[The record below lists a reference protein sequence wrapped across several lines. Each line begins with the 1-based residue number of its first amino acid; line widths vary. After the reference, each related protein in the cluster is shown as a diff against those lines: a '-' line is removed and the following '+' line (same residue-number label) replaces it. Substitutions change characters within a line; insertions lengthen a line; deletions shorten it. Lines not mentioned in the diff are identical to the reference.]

1 MRKLKA
7 ENSKD
12 FSQGHMGDKDPPAGV
27 LHSYL
32 QMDQAGSLR
41 SDSASW
47 ERLQLE
53 QPPNLGAPIWPPTEP
68 AGDSVLSW
76 DLPPQWVPLRSLSS
90 KQRALSGAF
99 SHQSFGSFF
108 RLPPRTGG
116 VGEGTGTGDAQGSD
130 PADAR
135 SRTRLSHNLSQEF
148 SSKNSMGLSKPAS
161 SLDPGL
167 WPKSVRA
174 CTPFWAGFKF
184 SCVEHSWPQLGWP
197 LGDSVA

>member
-108 RLPPRTGG
+108 RLPPGRAVWGKG
-116 VGEGTGTGDAQGSD
+116 LGQGTHRGQTQ
-130 PADAR
+130 
-135 SRTRLSHNLSQEF
+135 Q
-148 SSKNSMGLSKPAS
+148 M
-161 SLDPGL
+161 LDPGPGSPTTYHRNFLPRTPWVFLNQPPL
-167 WPKSVRA
+167 WILDCDPSLYA
-174 CTPFWAGFKF
+174 PAP
-184 SCVEHSWPQLGWP
+184 HSGLGSSSPAWNT
-197 LGDSVA
+197 LGHSSGGL